1 MKTCD
6 TAADDTVQNA
16 IVLHMQV
23 EPSSE
28 LRKVLQAASKLQKK
42 KGDSFL
48 GACADPFYHFASHR
62 GILPRSMLQE
72 YGHMLTLGKIRP
84 GPWFFDPVPKGS
96 ILCQGVNV
104 RLVAVLNSPEVSSA
118 LEEAGISGK
127 QLAAAVEE
135 LRGSST
141 KVGTCRACTLCVL
154 PVYWS

>member
-104 RLVAVLNSPEVSSA
+104 RLVAVLNSC
-118 LEEAGISGK
+118 
-127 QLAAAVEE
+127 
-135 LRGSST
+135 RGHQ
-141 KVGTCRACTLCVL
+141 CLCCPCPPPPPRAQ
-154 PVYWS
+154 